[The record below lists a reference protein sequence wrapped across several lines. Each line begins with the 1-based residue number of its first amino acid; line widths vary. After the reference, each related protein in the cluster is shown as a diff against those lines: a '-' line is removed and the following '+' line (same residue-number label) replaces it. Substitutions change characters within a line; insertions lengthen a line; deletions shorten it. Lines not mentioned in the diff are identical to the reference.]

1 MYVRFSVTAKDKVS
15 GIGMG
20 LFTAMGRLRDKEVLL
35 EHEIELYEST
45 LKWFAKN
52 LTVPRALA
60 GGNHHNRPRA
70 VSWFKD
76 SATEHI
82 GKMRRLAEILESHDI
97 AVTQSA
103 TTRPGKVEYED
114 QYQIAAV
121 PFRDTFAPGT

>member
-1 MYVRFSVTAKDKVS
+1 MYVRFSVTEKDKVS

-20 LFTAMGRLRDKEVLL
+20 ILTAMGRLRMKDVL
-35 EHEIELYEST
+35 HSQEIELYEST

-52 LTVPRALA
+52 LTVPMVLA
-60 GGNHHNRPRA
+60 GGNHLSRPGA

-82 GKMRRLAEILESHDI
+82 GKMRQLTQILEFHDV

-103 TTRPGKVEYED
+103 TTRPGRIEYED

-121 PFRDTFAPGT
+121 PFRDTFASGN

>member
-1 MYVRFSVTAKDKVS
+1 M
-15 GIGMG
+15 GI
-20 LFTAMGRLRDKEVLL
+20 FTAMGRLRNKDMLHA
-35 EHEIELYEST
+35 HEFELYESI

-52 LTVPRALA
+52 LTVPMVLA
-60 GGNHHNRPRA
+60 GGNHLNRPRA

-82 GKMRRLAEILESHDI
+82 DKMRQLTQILESHDI

-103 TTRPGKVEYED
+103 TTRPGKIEYED

-121 PFRDTFAPGT
+121 PFRDTFASGA